1 MKITFL
7 GTKGYID
14 SRSRRH
20 FRHTA
25 TLITY
30 KNKKIMIDC
39 GIDWAKKVWKIKP
52 DAIVITHA
60 HPDHVWGLKEGSP
73 CPVYATKTS
82 WKSMEN
88 YLIREDQRKIIYLSK
103 PNTIFDITFNAI
115 KNEHSLIA
123 PAVSYRISTPQHT
136 IFYSGDVVY
145 IPHVKQALKN
155 AELYI
160 GDAATITQPLVR
172 KKDNHIYGH
181 ATIGTQLTWCKK
193 AGVTWAIFTHCGS
206 QIVDHDG
213 RKVAAQIRKLGK
225 QKGIKAKVAYDG
237 MVINL

>member
-7 GTKGYID
+7 GTKAYIE
-14 SRSRRH
+14 STKRRH
-20 FRHTA
+20 WRHTS
-25 TLITY
+25 TLISY

-60 HPDHVWGLKEGSP
+60 HPDHAGGLKGGSP
-73 CPVYATKTS
+73 CPVYATKNS
-82 WKSMEN
+82 WQSMKN
-88 YLIREDQRKIIYLSK
+88 YLIREDQKKIIYLTK
-103 PNTIFDITFNAI
+103 PNTIFGVTFTAI

-123 PAVSYRISTPQHT
+123 PAVSYHISTPSHT

-145 IPHVKQALKN
+145 IPQVKNALN
-155 AELYI
+155 GAELYI
-160 GDAATITQPLVR
+160 GDGSTITQSLVR
-172 KKDNHIYGH
+172 RKNDKIYGH

-193 AGVTWAIFTHCGS
+193 AGVKWAIFTHCGS

-213 RKVAAQIRKLGK
+213 RTVAAQIRKLGK
-225 QKGIKAKVAYDG
+225 QRGVKAQVAHDG
-237 MVINL
+237 MIINL